1 MKHLKKIDLSF
12 LLLVRAMAPKP
23 QTKKATPKKTAAQKA
38 AEDKKRRQSNML
50 GQLQNAKK
58 KIAELEKQGVD
69 QNDPTLRDLR
79 IKEQFAEEYKSL
91 GNDSQKKSEMLDL
104 FEQDKTCKKWSSWVS
119 KTVSKEDTEKSGGLQ
134 GWCSRFLDML

>member
-1 MKHLKKIDLSF
+1 
-12 LLLVRAMAPKP
+12 LLVRAMAPKQP
-23 QTKKATPKKTAAQKA
+23 KNKAAPKKTAAQLA

-58 KIAELEKQGVD
+58 KIVELEKKGVD
-69 QNDPTLRDLR
+69 QDDPTLRDLR

-91 GNDSQKKSEMLDL
+91 GNDSHKKSEMLDL

-119 KTVSKEDTEKSGGLQ
+119 QTVSKEDTEKSKGLQ
-134 GWCSRFLDML
+134 GWCSRFLDMS